1 MAMMMSTLNAIDKQL
16 GHSRQPSWKKAKTHN
31 YDKEAYSSLGFLYL
45 VEKQD
50 FMPIHANVKHT
61 TLEWLAGMQRLKQ
74 I

>member
-1 MAMMMSTLNAIDKQL
+1 MMMSTLNAIDKQL
-16 GHSRQPSWKKAKTHN
+16 GHSRQQSWANAKN
-31 YDKEAYSSLGFLYL
+31 SNFEAETYPSLGFLYL

-50 FMPIHANVKHT
+50 FMPIHANFKHT